1 MNQNLR
7 NRVEDVLNFW
17 ADWITARDLPNNR
30 CTPDLFNNRIVWN
43 RHYMFMS
50 YVSVELYR
58 PEDDDLFS
66 FRVYFGQSWT
76 TFNNKIFNDFTF
88 KTVEKNKEEI
98 IRQIFF
104 WFTNM
109 ENLSKGFDEKIEK
122 ATTQ

>member
-1 MNQNLR
+1 MLAE
-7 NRVEDVLNFW
+7 V
-17 ADWITARDLPNNR
+17 I
-30 CTPDLFNNRIVWN
+30 
-43 RHYMFMS
+43 
-50 YVSVELYR
+50 
-58 PEDDDLFS
+58 